1 VIRAALR
8 NVVTHKV
15 RLALTVLTVSLG
27 IAFIAGTSIF
37 TDSLRA
43 SFDALVAQ
51 PRPDV
56 LITPRTALDDPNES
70 GTAVSSSSLTLP
82 ESLLPDIEAIPGVLD
97 AAGRV
102 VTEGAYVLDDNGK
115 PIGPNGPPARVATWL
130 VDPQVT
136 PIELASGAFPV
147 GADEVA
153 LLDATALTGGYVI
166 GDQVPIATP
175 NDGVIRPTLVGLVK
189 RPISGGLGG
198 TLIVQDLPTA
208 QQFFGSPGQV
218 NQISLMLTD
227 DADQTSVLQELTEVL
242 PELTTVRTSDE
253 LADETADRIEEGFT
267 FLNTF
272 LLAFGFLALFVAAF
286 LIFNTF
292 AMLVAQ
298 RTRELALLRAIGA
311 TRRQVFGSV
320 ILEALAIGIISAAIG
335 IFGGVGLAVLL
346 RTLVDRFTG
355 SLPAGPLVVSA
366 ETIILATSVGIGV
379 TLIASLAPARRAAFV
394 PPIAAMRH
402 DTQIPEKSL
411 RFLTVVGL
419 VLVIGAIPLGIVAL
433 RTTDAT
439 DTAATWLGLSG
450 LACLLGV
457 LALTPVLAR
466 PLIGAVGAPLRNST
480 VGNLAVENARRN
492 PRRTAAT
499 MSALAVGLAL
509 MASVTVIGSSA
520 RVSVEDVV
528 DRTIGADFVVLGA
541 GFRPLDPNIYQQLVD
556 TPGTRVVTYIRNV
569 PADVGG
575 ERTVITGV
583 EQSVVSD
590 VVDVQ
595 MVAGDVS
602 SLALGNILI
611 DSDLAESLDV
621 TVGERISLDLIN
633 GTTDVQVVGIFEP
646 IGFLQGLITAMPSLM
661 SFGALE
667 QDTAVY
673 IRAADE
679 QDLTEL
685 RESLQVRLSE
695 FPAAQLQDQADIKRE
710 INQQFDVLFG
720 FVYALLALSILVAF
734 LGIVNTL
741 SLSVAERF
749 REIGLLRAVGSTRLQ
764 IRSMITVEAL
774 IIAFIGTIIGLTV
787 GLIYGILFQRVLA
800 SEGVGLLAIPVPL
813 LSLFVL
819 FGVLGGLL
827 ASLWPAWR
835 ASKMSILRAVVT
847 GD

>member
-8 NVVTHKV
+8 NVITHKL

-37 TDSLRA
+37 TDSLRS

-51 PRPDV
+51 PRPDILV
-56 LITPRTALDDPNES
+56 TPRTALDDPNES
-70 GTAVSSSSLTLP
+70 GTAVSGSLLTLP
-82 ESLLPDIEAIPGVLD
+82 ESLVEQIDTIPGVLD

-102 VTEGAYVLDDNGK
+102 INEGAYVLDQDGQ
-115 PIGPNGPPARVATWL
+115 PIGPSGPPARVSTWL
-130 VDPQVT
+130 PEPQIT
-136 PIELASGAFPV
+136 PIELAAGSLPQGIN
-147 GADEVA
+147 EVA
-153 LLDATALTGGYVI
+153 LLEATAFAGSYVI
-166 GDQVPIATP
+166 GDQVPITTP
-175 NDGVIRPTLVGLVK
+175 SNGVIRPTVVGIVK
-189 RPISGGLGG
+189 RSISGGLGG
-198 TLIVQDLPTA
+198 TLIVQDLRTA
-208 QQFFGSPGQV
+208 QSLYGSPGQV
-218 NQISLMLTD
+218 NQISIMLD
-227 DADQTSVLQELTEVL
+227 PGADQASVIQQLSQIL
-242 PELTTVRTSDE
+242 PELTTIRTANQ

-320 ILEALAIGIISAAIG
+320 IVEALAIGVVAGAIG
-335 IFGGVGLAVLL
+335 ILGGVGLAILL

-355 SLPAGPLVVSA
+355 ALPAGPLVVSA
-366 ETIILATSVGIGV
+366 GTILLASGVGIGV
-379 TLIASLAPARRAAFV
+379 TLIASLGPARRAAFI
-394 PPIAAMRH
+394 PPVAAMRH
-402 DTQIPEKSL
+402 ETHIPERSL
-411 RFLTVVGL
+411 RLLTSAGL
-419 VLVIGAIPLGIVAL
+419 VLVLAAIPLAALAL
-433 RTTDAT
+433 RTSDAT

-466 PLIGAVGAPLRNST
+466 PLIGAIGRPLRVST

-541 GFRPLDPNIYQQLVD
+541 GFRPLDPTVYQQLAD
-556 TPGTRVVTYIRNV
+556 TPGTRVVTYVRNV
-569 PADVGG
+569 PAEIDG
-575 ERTVITGV
+575 ERTLITGV
-583 EQSVVSD
+583 EQSVVGD

-602 SLALGNILI
+602 ALALGNII
-611 DSDLAESLDV
+611 MDSDLAESLDINVGQTV
-621 TVGERISLDLIN
+621 TLDLIN
-633 GTTDVQVVGIFEP
+633 GSTDVQVVGIFEP

-673 IRAADE
+673 IRAADG
-679 QDLTEL
+679 QDLGAL
-685 RESLQVRLSE
+685 RESLQSRLSAL
-695 FPAAQLQDQADIKRE
+695 PAAQLQDQADIKRE

-774 IIAFIGTIIGLTV
+774 LIALLGTVIGLSV
-787 GLIYGILFQRVLA
+787 GLIYGILFQQVLS
-800 SEGVGLLAIPVPL
+800 SEGVGLLYIPVPL
-813 LSLFVL
+813 LASFVA